1 MGMRFP
7 LSGIVTGFRVR
18 KDSKGSDFAQLDI
31 VQAGTKNFESSL
43 TFVYVD
49 RVDFM
54 EFLLENYSN
63 GHLKMINVYVAQV
76 QQGRETLLVLQEIY
90 ELSQDR
96 VPVEA

>member
-1 MGMRFP
+1 MRFP

-31 VQAGTKNFESSL
+31 VQPGTKDFESSL

-49 RVDFM
+49 QVDFIQ
-54 EFLLENYSN
+54 FLLEHYSN
-63 GHLKMINVYVAQV
+63 GHLRMIHVYVAQV

-90 ELSQDR
+90 ELSNEKL
-96 VPVEA
+96 PVEA